1 MVLDVVL
8 GAGRRIAARVVHAGR
23 AVRCNLE
30 GLPRLCLA
38 ILVRRHVERAR
49 RRRRVRLVD
58 ELDMRL
64 GLVWLDGLVGGVD
77 LGKVM
82 WWCQR
87 PTRKSQRAESASF
100 LHTREKLNA
109 PRR

>member
-64 GLVWLDGLVGGVD
+64 GLVWLDGVGCGHVPRCGW
-77 LGKVM
+77 LASVFV
-82 WWCQR
+82 CVL
-87 PTRKSQRAESASF
+87 EVSA
-100 LHTREKLNA
+100 
-109 PRR
+109 